1 MIKRLIKEPFVHFLL
16 LGFLIFAVYFWVNR
30 NQVDDNQIVID
41 QEEYSH
47 LKNLWSMQWKKE
59 PGKSDIQALVDRYI
73 RQEIFYREA
82 LALNLDHNDE
92 IIKKRLSQ
100 KMEAVASDLNTL
112 TQPPTVEQLKKYF
125 NEHPELF
132 KQPPSYAFKQ
142 VLFPVGEDDSPQ
154 DVNVVLKKLQQGK
167 SIPESDL
174 NRLGVPSEWSVTS
187 VNDLDNAFGGGF
199 AQALD
204 KLPVQQWVGPVTS
217 GFGQHLVFI
226 EQKESTQLPIF
237 EDVKDIVER
246 EYKYRTELET
256 QDRIYKELLAK
267 YKVNIT
273 AKDIPSDISSL
284 YTHK

>member
-226 EQKESTQLPIF
+226 EQKESTQLPVF

-284 YTHK
+284 YTDK